1 MSAISDSIRDTGLRL
16 AVLPDDQFVA
26 GVSNALAALFPA
38 FTVAPAT
45 IYDQSGTSVGP
56 LDSVI
61 SLTPI
66 ENGMVAADSVACAVY
81 IRPSLNAQTLAEGYE
96 RIAQVKA
103 LQKTP
108 STEPQRS
115 TITLGLIVAR
125 SAPSLDGVADELRS
139 LNREIPDDHRPDMI
153 AMLMEGTA
161 NYLMHF
167 LGDDERV
174 GAFLPPA
181 RGVPYVA
188 PILVMLTTNSTK
200 SHALNNLVGFII
212 GHMAFFAPG
221 RNAPIMKAV
230 LEGVPKHST
239 VACTYQYNLA
249 RKLVEVAA
257 VPSPIHPYVIE
268 DGNRNR
274 LLRIQ
279 FQPWQDGGVVVAEGK
294 LPLLGLLAVSGRKME
309 LNTFPSSHG
318 RHLSSVLP
326 MDGDGFVEM
335 MSQVAKRSKGMTVRK
350 ESPQF
355 TVAKML
361 DEGTSS
367 PFGARILMTPL
378 TLRDLALTD
387 KSQIA
392 KFDEVYQFIINHL
405 IDLRSAARELTELW
419 NGHVEKLSRGESA
432 YYQNGVHVT
441 EPIEQRLHKLVQSL
455 IMDASRVAKKV
466 QKLAA
471 IFGIAVGFLFQK
483 KPAYER
489 GLQSLEKAD
498 PQLAA
503 YARESRKWLEPLRLM
518 RDELEHGT
526 FVPPKLRYA
535 ATDDGIRVDEPSILG
550 LRVTDY
556 ARVLLS
562 RLNRFVEE
570 VLAWCI
576 QRGLPDPLML
586 TEITAAD
593 RDPVKV
599 ERFRVT
605 IKGQGEEP
613 WAIVYSEDDF
623 DQV

>member
-1 MSAISDSIRDTGLRL
+1 MGLESNMGAISDSIRDTGLRL
-16 AVLPDDQFVA
+16 GALPDGQFVA
-26 GVSNALAALFPA
+26 GFSDALASLFPA
-38 FTVAPAT
+38 FTVGSGM
-45 IYDQSGTSVGP
+45 IYDQTGARVGP
-56 LDSVI
+56 VDSFV
-61 SLTPI
+61 SLASI
-66 ENGMVAADSVACAVY
+66 ENGAVPADSVACAAYVC
-81 IRPSLNAQTLAEGYE
+81 PSLNAQTLREGYE

-108 STEPQRS
+108 STEPHRS
-115 TITLGLIVAR
+115 TITLGLIVAK
-125 SAPSLDGVADELRS
+125 SASSLDAVAEDMRS
-139 LNREIPDDHRPDMI
+139 LNRGIPDDHRPDMI
-153 AMLMEGTA
+153 AMLTQGTA
-161 NYLMHF
+161 HYLMHF
-167 LGDDERV
+167 LGDERV
-174 GAFLPPA
+174 GTFLPPA

-188 PILVMLTTNSTK
+188 PILVMLATNSTK

-221 RNAPIMKAV
+221 RNAPNMKAV

-239 VACTYQYNLA
+239 VACIYQYNLA

-274 LLRIQ
+274 LSRIL

-294 LPLLGLLAVSGRKME
+294 LPLLGLLALSGRKLE

-318 RHLSSVLP
+318 RQLSSVLP
-326 MDGDGFVEM
+326 MDGDDFVEM

-355 TVAKML
+355 TIAKML
-361 DEGTSS
+361 DKGTSS

-387 KSQIA
+387 KNQIA

-419 NGHVEKLSRGESA
+419 TEHVEKLACGEAA

-441 EPIEQRLHKLVQSL
+441 EPIEQPLHKHVQTL
-455 IMDASRVAKKV
+455 IMDAARVAKKV
-466 QKLAA
+466 QKLTAV
-471 IFGIAVGFLFQK
+471 FGIDIGFLFK
-483 KPAYER
+483 KSGYER
-489 GLQSLEKAD
+489 GLESLERAD
-498 PQLAA
+498 PQLAV

-526 FVPPKLRYA
+526 FVPPKLRYT

-550 LRVTDY
+550 LRVTNY
-556 ARVLLS
+556 VRVLLS

-570 VLAWCI
+570 MLAWCI
-576 QRGLPDPLML
+576 QRSLPDPLIL
-586 TEITAAD
+586 AEISVSESRGGARLDSQD
-593 RDPVKV
+593 R
-599 ERFRVT
+599 
-605 IKGQGEEP
+605 G
-613 WAIVYSEDDF
+613 
-623 DQV
+623 